1 MQFRL
6 APRRRAAA
14 AGPGASP
21 PSSRRR
27 RKRMAVVRL
36 GAGGGGGGGGGR
48 NRRFFGALRMRLRRL
63 RWPWLAAVYRRAL
76 RRLRASYER
85 ALRELVDG
93 TALVGAL
100 HKPAGIDCAHAASFG
115 PMATVGF

>member
-1 MQFRL
+1 MQFRV
-6 APRRRAAA
+6 AAASRRRAAQQ
-14 AGPGASP
+14 AGGGG
-21 PSSRRR
+21 R

-36 GAGGGGGGGGGR
+36 GGGGDGGGGGR
-48 NRRFFGALRMRLRRL
+48 KRRLLGALRLRLWLRL

-76 RRLRASYER
+76 RRLRASYEQ
-85 ALRELVDG
+85 ALRELVEG

-100 HKPAGIDCAHAASFG
+100 HAPAGVDCARAASFG

>member
-1 MQFRL
+1 MQFRV
-6 APRRRAAA
+6 A
-14 AGPGASP
+14 
-21 PSSRRR
+21 PSSRRRATQQAGGGGR

-36 GAGGGGGGGGGR
+36 GGGGGGGR
-48 NRRFFGALRMRLRRL
+48 KRRLFGALRLRL

-76 RRLRASYER
+76 RRLRASYEQ
-85 ALRELVDG
+85 ALRELVEG

-100 HKPAGIDCAHAASFG
+100 HAPAGVDCAHAASFG

>member
-14 AGPGASP
+14 SGAHAASGG
-21 PSSRRR
+21 R

-36 GAGGGGGGGGGR
+36 GGDDGGGR
-48 NRRFFGALRMRLRRL
+48 RRRLFGVLRLRLRL
-63 RWPWLAAVYRRAL
+63 RWPWLSAVYRRAL
-76 RRLRASYER
+76 RRLRASYEQ
-85 ALRELVDG
+85 ALRELVEG

-100 HKPAGIDCAHAASFG
+100 HTPAGVDCAHAASFG

>member
-6 APRRRAAA
+6 ASSRRRAAPP
-14 AGPGASP
+14 PGAQQAASGG
-21 PSSRRR
+21 R

-36 GAGGGGGGGGGR
+36 GGGGGGGGDGGGGR
-48 NRRFFGALRMRLRRL
+48 KRRLFGVLRLRL
-63 RWPWLAAVYRRAL
+63 RWPWLAAAYRRAL
-76 RRLRASYER
+76 RRLRAGYEQ
-85 ALRELVDG
+85 ALRELVEG

-100 HKPAGIDCAHAASFG
+100 HAPAGVDCAHAASFG

>member
-1 MQFRL
+1 MQFRV
-6 APRRRAAA
+6 AAAWRRRAAQQ
-14 AGPGASP
+14 AGGGG
-21 PSSRRR
+21 R

-36 GAGGGGGGGGGR
+36 GGGGGGGR
-48 NRRFFGALRMRLRRL
+48 KRRLFGALRLRL

-76 RRLRASYER
+76 RRLRASYEQ
-85 ALRELVDG
+85 ALRELVEG

-100 HKPAGIDCAHAASFG
+100 HAPAGVDCAHAASFG

>member
-1 MQFRL
+1 MQFRV
-6 APRRRAAA
+6 AAASRRRAAQQ
-14 AGPGASP
+14 AGGGG
-21 PSSRRR
+21 R

-36 GAGGGGGGGGGR
+36 GGGGDGDGGGR
-48 NRRFFGALRMRLRRL
+48 KRRLLGALRLRL

-76 RRLRASYER
+76 RRLRASYEQ
-85 ALRELVDG
+85 ALRELVEG

-100 HKPAGIDCAHAASFG
+100 HAPAGVDCARAASFG

>member
-6 APRRRAAA
+6 ASSSRRRAAQQ
-14 AGPGASP
+14 ASGGGG
-21 PSSRRR
+21 R

-36 GAGGGGGGGGGR
+36 GGGGSDGGGR
-48 NRRFFGALRMRLRRL
+48 KRRLFGALRLRL

-76 RRLRASYER
+76 RRLRASYQQ
-85 ALRELVDG
+85 ALRELVEG

-100 HKPAGIDCAHAASFG
+100 HAPAGVDCAHAASFG

>member
-1 MQFRL
+1 MQFRV
-6 APRRRAAA
+6 A
-14 AGPGASP
+14 
-21 PSSRRR
+21 PSSRRRATQQAGGGGR

-36 GAGGGGGGGGGR
+36 GGGGGGGR
-48 NRRFFGALRMRLRRL
+48 KRRLFGALRLRL

-76 RRLRASYER
+76 RRLRASYEQ
-85 ALRELVDG
+85 ALRELVEG

-100 HKPAGIDCAHAASFG
+100 HAPASVDCARAASFG

>member
-1 MQFRL
+1 MQFRV
-6 APRRRAAA
+6 ASSRRRAAA
-14 AGPGASP
+14 GAQQASGG
-21 PSSRRR
+21 SR

-36 GAGGGGGGGGGR
+36 GDGGGR
-48 NRRFFGALRMRLRRL
+48 KRRLFGALHLRLRL

-76 RRLRASYER
+76 RRLRASYEQ
-85 ALRELVDG
+85 ALRELVEG

-100 HKPAGIDCAHAASFG
+100 HAPAGVDCAHAASFG

>member
-1 MQFRL
+1 MQFRV
-6 APRRRAAA
+6 A
-14 AGPGASP
+14 
-21 PSSRRR
+21 PSSRRRATQQAGGGGR

-36 GAGGGGGGGGGR
+36 GGGGGGGR
-48 NRRFFGALRMRLRRL
+48 KRRLFGTLRL

-76 RRLRASYER
+76 RRLRASYEQ
-85 ALRELVDG
+85 ALRELVEG

-100 HKPAGIDCAHAASFG
+100 HAPAGVDCAHAASFG